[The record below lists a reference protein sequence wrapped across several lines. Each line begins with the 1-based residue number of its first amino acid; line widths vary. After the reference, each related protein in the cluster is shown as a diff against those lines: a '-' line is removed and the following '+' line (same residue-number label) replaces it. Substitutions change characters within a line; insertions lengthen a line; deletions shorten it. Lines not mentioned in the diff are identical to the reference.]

1 MFSGLIEA
9 CSRCLGFASAGGGA
23 RLKIERPEGWEPV
36 LGESIAVNG
45 ACLSVA
51 AFDARA
57 LEFDLSAE
65 TLARTAFGA
74 LRPAGLLNL
83 ERSLRLS
90 DRLGGHLVTGHV
102 DAVGRIAAI
111 RGDARAGWTFT
122 FEVPAGFERYLVDK
136 GCIAVHG
143 ISLTVVAPRE
153 RRFDVAVI
161 PLTFEHT
168 HLGRARVGDA
178 VHLEADLVAKYVERL
193 IGASAPGPR

>member
-1 MFSGLIEA
+1 MFSGLVEA
-9 CSRCLGFASAGGGA
+9 CVECVRLAPAGGGA
-23 RLKIERPEGWEPV
+23 RLVIARPAGWEPV
-36 LGESIAVNG
+36 LGVSIAVDG

-51 AFDARA
+51 AFDARV
-57 LEFDLSAE
+57 LEFDLTAE

-74 LRPAGLLNL
+74 LRAGAQLNL
-83 ERSLRLS
+83 ERSMRLS

-136 GCIAVHG
+136 GCVSVHG
-143 ISLTVVAPRE
+143 ISLTVVSPRAQ
-153 RRFDVAVI
+153 RFDVAVI

-168 HLGRARVGDA
+168 HLGRAQVGDP

-193 IGASAPGPR
+193 LGSAAHAAR

>member
-1 MFSGLIEA
+1 MFSGLVEA
-9 CSRCLGFASAGGGA
+9 CSECLGFEGAGGGA
-23 RLKIERPEGWEPV
+23 RLSIARPAGWEPL

-51 AFDARA
+51 AFDAHA
-57 LEFDLSAE
+57 LQFDLSAE
-65 TLARTAFGA
+65 TLARTALGA
-74 LRPAGLLNL
+74 LRPGAPLNL

-102 DAVGRIAAI
+102 DAVGRIDAI

-143 ISLTVVAPRE
+143 ISLTVVTPRE

-168 HLGRARVGDA
+168 HLGSAQVGDA

-193 IGASAPGPR
+193 LGTRAPAQR